1 MVKAKKVRP
10 RRPLPADATEAADG
24 DRPRPRIGRPPVA
37 AEDRHGK
44 DVRVLTTYAEY
55 EELKRAAASVSMS
68 VSTWMRSVALERARQ
83 MAKKARQEERSR
95 QDDEQG
101 QQGQHGVDSGS
112 D

>member
-1 MVKAKKVRP
+1 MVKTKKARP
-10 RRPLPADATEAADG
+10 RRPLTAGAADAAEADL
-24 DRPRPRIGRPPVA
+24 PRPRIGRPPVA

-68 VSTWMRSVALERARQ
+68 VSTWVRSVALESARQ
-83 MAKKARQEERSR
+83 MAKKARQEER
-95 QDDEQG
+95 QEG
-101 QQGQHGVDSGS
+101 HGVDS

>member
-10 RRPLPADATEAADG
+10 RRPLAAARADAAETDL
-24 DRPRPRIGRPPVA
+24 PRPRIGRPPVA

-83 MAKKARQEERSR
+83 MAKKARQEERQEERSR
-95 QDDEQG
+95 QDDEQET
-101 QQGQHGVDSGS
+101 HGTDS

>member
-1 MVKAKKVRP
+1 VVKTKKARP
-10 RRPLPADATEAADG
+10 RRPLPADAAEAADE

-37 AEDRHGK
+37 AADRHGK

-83 MAKKARQEERSR
+83 MAKKARQEER
-95 QDDEQG
+95 QEE
-101 QQGQHGVDSGS
+101 HGVDS